1 MRGTIIMIGA
11 LAVLSLTRT
20 APAIETDAEAIARV
34 TGRTP
39 EIAGGVAKISAP
51 RADLAVRVGG
61 VPIVPFQGLTS
72 WAAFRAAGSETML
85 MGDIVVTEDEV
96 NPALSAALDNGLEV
110 TALHNHF
117 AFDEPRVM
125 FMHVGG
131 HGPSERLAA
140 GVKATL
146 DAVERVSRERAAN
159 GGKPFARHAGRSF
172 PAKSSIDAAGLEEIL
187 GGTAQAKDGMAKFVF
202 SRRTTMHGVEAE
214 AAMGVNTW
222 AVFAGSPED
231 AVVDGDFAMLDVE
244 VQPVLKALRRGGID
258 VVALHNHMIG
268 EQPQLVF
275 LHFWGRGRAS
285 DLAATIKT
293 ARAAQA
299 S

>member
-1 MRGTIIMIGA
+1 MSGRIIVIGA
-11 LAVLSLTRT
+11 LVVLSLTRT
-20 APAIETDAEAIARV
+20 ASAIEPDAEAIARV

-39 EIAGGVAKISAP
+39 EILGSVAKISVP
-51 RADLAVRVGG
+51 RADLAVRVDG

-72 WAAFRAAGSETML
+72 WAAFAAAGSESML
-85 MGDIVVTEDEV
+85 MGDVVVTEDEV

-125 FMHVGG
+125 FMHIGG

-146 DAVERVSRERAAN
+146 DAVERVARERVAN
-159 GGKPFARHAGRSF
+159 GGKPPVRHAGRPF
-172 PAKSSIDAAGLEEIL
+172 PARSSIDAAALEEIL

-231 AVVDGDFAMLDVE
+231 AVVDGDFAMLDAE
-244 VQPVLKALRRGGID
+244 VQAVLKALRRGGID
-258 VVALHNHMIG
+258 VVAIHNHMIG

-275 LHFWGRGRAS
+275 LHFWGRGRAA
-285 DLAATIKT
+285 DLASTIKT